1 MQDSSTVVY
10 FVGVVGEGRI
20 GVRDNLSLIPL
31 VFILKGTYI
40 QRVSPMPRP
49 DDEVLYLETELK
61 VVNGMKLLGGVR
73 REQYNLYTAKGQAVE
88 ALNDSDIFLI

>member
-1 MQDSSTVVY
+1 
-10 FVGVVGEGRI
+10 
-20 GVRDNLSLIPL
+20 
-31 VFILKGTYI
+31 
-40 QRVSPMPRP
+40 MPRP

-73 REQYNLYTAKGQAVE
+73 REQYNLYTAKGQAVA